1 MNFVYSV
8 YVFYYNLKYKMH
20 ELLVRPRLKRSF
32 DGQVNILKK
41 KKLLRNF
48 MVTFSNISD
57 ISFTSFA
64 SGGVN
69 RVLHMRYGC
78 RLHSRRHFGEED
90 LKTSGCRFGEEE
102 LKTSG
107 RRFGEKVKC
116 VLGLG
121 ILGICFRR
129 VGM

>member
-1 MNFVYSV
+1 MVKLTF
-8 YVFYYNLKYKMH
+8 F
-20 ELLVRPRLKRSF
+20 
-32 DGQVNILKK
+32 KK
-41 KKLLRNF
+41 KNLLGNF
-48 MVTFSNISD
+48 MVMFSNVSD

-64 SGGVN
+64 SGVVN
-69 RVLHMRYGC
+69 RVLHMCYGC

-116 VLGLG
+116 VLGLC

-129 VGM
+129 VEM